1 MHKSKRLR
9 NCVAQNQSP
18 MTWHLLKRKDEN
30 MRMKRRIIRKGTGL
44 VLAAALA
51 VTGFSLDA
59 CTVLADDDWKDTG
72 LISNGD
78 FETNS
83 YGEWKSSGDYYPGI
97 TSGDGGNDTKV
108 LSLWAS
114 DSEDKNLV
122 FSQTIQVAEA
132 GDYRLTFKSEGP
144 NWASDLGLYAGDS
157 KVYSIGTSSG
167 WGTWDEN
174 TSDEFTLEA
183 DEEVTIAFKGT
194 VKAYYWLKVDDVVL
208 EKKTSSDAGSQ
219 GGDGSGES
227 GTEGSD
233 GSQGGSGTE
242 GSGTEGSGPEGSTDT
257 DKDEED
263 TVEPVEANFTIER
276 VKNIDDDFIGGV
288 DVSSYISLKDS
299 GVKYYNFE
307 GNEVDDQGFFDLLS
321 DSGINYIR
329 IRVWNDPYD
338 ENGNGYGGG
347 NCDLDKAIKMGQWA
361 TKAGMKV
368 LIDFHYSDFWA
379 DPSKQ
384 MAPKA
389 WADLSSDEKADAL
402 YDYTKTSL
410 TKLIDAGVDV
420 GMVQVGNETN
430 NGIAGESG
438 WSDAMLGL
446 FKQGCQAVH
455 DVDSDI
461 LTVVHFAN
469 PESKDYV
476 AWAGKLVDYGVDF
489 DVFASSYYPYWH
501 GTLANLQSKLEK
513 IAKNYDKKVMVAET
527 SWATSLIDGD
537 GDANTV
543 RVGKNDTQTGDNVYY
558 DFSEY
563 GQATEL
569 REVINTIAATE
580 GGIGVFYWEPAWL
593 PVNVITEDMTE
604 EERAEALAANKEAWE
619 KYGSGWATSYGGS
632 YDAKD
637 AGKYYGGSAVD
648 NQGLFDFTG
657 HPMDTLKIFD
667 LVKTG
672 TVAKEVKISQI
683 QSVSF
688 TGQLKDE
695 IKLPATVNVSLNN
708 GESDQADVTWDQDQ
722 IDAAEKKGAGEYSID
737 GTVTYNGLNYVTS
750 CSLTLKPA
758 DLLSDGGFESG
769 KADAWTLSGD
779 ITSDI
784 TIKADSSNVKSG
796 EYCLKYWKN
805 ADFSFEACQEISLDK
820 GTYTYGG
827 YLEGG
832 DNADTDIY
840 QIYVSVDGKKEATA
854 DAVPATWQVWQ
865 NPEVT
870 FTVTNDD
877 TKVKLGIRVSAI
889 AGAWGAWDDMYL
901 YKASHE
907 DEKSEDDSTDIEK
920 PSSPSEDDN
929 GSKSD
934 SSASGSGANGSN
946 NSSSSTSGS
955 NSSKAS
961 NSVSNSNSGASSLTG
976 ASGTAIADVSLTS
989 SEAVSQGKAGEASNK
1004 KPEETTSKNDADK
1017 EENENT
1023 KVNAEDPDTEE
1034 TRTSDSDSKTDK
1046 AGIADDEVALTGE
1059 QASSFLPWILI
1070 TAIIVAFAAIGGFIF
1085 TSVKKEK

>member
-1 MHKSKRLR
+1 
-9 NCVAQNQSP
+9 

-97 TSGDGGNDTKV
+97 TTDDGGNDTKV

-194 VKAYYWLKVDDVVL
+194 VKAHYWLKVDDVVL

-242 GSGTEGSGPEGSTDT
+242 GSGTEGSTDT

-329 IRVWNDPYD
+329 IRVWNAPYD

-384 MAPKA
+384 MVPKA

-402 YDYTKTSL
+402 CDYTKTSL

-513 IAKNYDKKVMVAET
+513 
-527 SWATSLIDGD
+527 
-537 GDANTV
+537 
-543 RVGKNDTQTGDNVYY
+543 
-558 DFSEY
+558 
-563 GQATEL
+563 
-569 REVINTIAATE
+569 
-580 GGIGVFYWEPAWL
+580 
-593 PVNVITEDMTE
+593 
-604 EERAEALAANKEAWE
+604 
-619 KYGSGWATSYGGS
+619 
-632 YDAKD
+632 
-637 AGKYYGGSAVD
+637 
-648 NQGLFDFTG
+648 
-657 HPMDTLKIFD
+657 
-667 LVKTG
+667 
-672 TVAKEVKISQI
+672 
-683 QSVSF
+683 
-688 TGQLKDE
+688 
-695 IKLPATVNVSLNN
+695 
-708 GESDQADVTWDQDQ
+708 
-722 IDAAEKKGAGEYSID
+722 
-737 GTVTYNGLNYVTS
+737 
-750 CSLTLKPA
+750 
-758 DLLSDGGFESG
+758 
-769 KADAWTLSGD
+769 
-779 ITSDI
+779 
-784 TIKADSSNVKSG
+784 
-796 EYCLKYWKN
+796 
-805 ADFSFEACQEISLDK
+805 
-820 GTYTYGG
+820 
-827 YLEGG
+827 
-832 DNADTDIY
+832 
-840 QIYVSVDGKKEATA
+840 
-854 DAVPATWQVWQ
+854 
-865 NPEVT
+865 
-870 FTVTNDD
+870 
-877 TKVKLGIRVSAI
+877 
-889 AGAWGAWDDMYL
+889 
-901 YKASHE
+901 
-907 DEKSEDDSTDIEK
+907 
-920 PSSPSEDDN
+920 
-929 GSKSD
+929 
-934 SSASGSGANGSN
+934 
-946 NSSSSTSGS
+946 
-955 NSSKAS
+955 
-961 NSVSNSNSGASSLTG
+961 
-976 ASGTAIADVSLTS
+976 
-989 SEAVSQGKAGEASNK
+989 
-1004 KPEETTSKNDADK
+1004 
-1017 EENENT
+1017 
-1023 KVNAEDPDTEE
+1023 
-1034 TRTSDSDSKTDK
+1034 
-1046 AGIADDEVALTGE
+1046 
-1059 QASSFLPWILI
+1059 
-1070 TAIIVAFAAIGGFIF
+1070 
-1085 TSVKKEK
+1085 